1 MSLEIVAGGS
11 GAGKSYTVYKE
22 LIDESIRHPERDYI
36 VIVPEQFTMQTQK
49 DLVTMH
55 PRHGLLNVDVLSF
68 NRLAW
73 RVFSETGG
81 DTRPVLG
88 DLGKSLVLQRVVSAC
103 GDDLTVLGGTMRKQG
118 SIEEMK
124 SLISELLQYRVKPE
138 KLEEWLDTDGA
149 GGGLLSHKVADIR
162 LIYGKFMDYL
172 SSCYL
177 TTEEVPE
184 LLCGV
189 IDDSRL
195 VKGSTVVLDGFTG
208 FTPVQLLVVG
218 KLLSLCRRVTCIVT
232 ADPGTDL
239 FGECGRH
246 RLFYM
251 SCRMTRQIARLAR
264 EERCE
269 ILPVRWIRGSARF
282 ADNAPLRFLEQH
294 ILRYPKK
301 EYGEETDRIRIR
313 EAADPSD
320 EIRYVTAEI
329 LRLIRTGQYRYRDFA
344 VVSGDLPEYGRECR
358 RQFEAEKIPYFLDQ
372 KKSVLENPLVEFIR
386 SAVDMIVKG
395 FSYES
400 VFRFLRSA
408 LADFQPEEI
417 DRMEN
422 YVIANGIRGWKR
434 YEEEWTRVPKHSDA
448 SELQELNAIRERFV
462 SLLFDFTEE
471 MRKRNMPLSWKA
483 ETLYRFLVKNDLQ
496 RKLIALAERFEEAGD
511 EGRAKEYRQVYEEV
525 LAVLDKMVEI
535 LGGEKMGNA
544 AFLKLLEAGFSES
557 SIGLIPPGED
567 QVMVGDLTR
576 TRLKKIKVLFLVG
589 VNEGIVPKS
598 AKADGLLSETDRAA
612 LSSGEIHLAPDS
624 REELASQRFYLYLV
638 QTKASDRLFLSYSRT
653 GASGAALAP
662 SYLIHQVRSVF
673 PKVRVESGDGGFFHQ
688 LETRE
693 GVLDALLLGIRTPG
707 NAEEE
712 RRFVEIAADEP
723 ELFGRLATAART
735 HNVTD
740 GIGDAAAQALYGP
753 HADHSASRLETFAKC
768 AFRHFMQ
775 YGIRAA
781 EREEYVFT
789 PADLGT
795 VVHASL
801 ERFTR
806 GMVREGLTW
815 DRLTDTDRERLSDE
829 ALDSYLRDAGGS
841 VLLDTER
848 NTYEIGR
855 IRRILRRTTW
865 ALRQQ
870 MEPGS
875 FVTESVEHKFRKQI
889 GPGLVLTGKIDRIDV
904 CDDGGDRYVK
914 IIDYKT
920 GKVQFDLP
928 LLYHGISLQLM
939 LYMDAALSDEQERHP
954 DKRTLPGGMF
964 YYRIDDPFTDPA
976 SAAPAE
982 EQILKM
988 LKMNGLA
995 LADDH
1000 ALTLLDR
1007 GLSEN
1012 GTASTVVG
1020 VKRNKDGALAKGSQ
1034 AASAEEF
1041 QALRKFVRGKT
1052 GELANRVRQGET
1064 AALPYRYGTE
1074 DGCAYCPYGGICGYD
1089 ERIPGYRHRLLGTV
1103 TMDTILKQEQDGG
1116 K

>member
-11 GAGKSYTVYKE
+11 GAGKSYTVYQE
-22 LIDESIRHPERDYI
+22 LIDESIRCPERDYI

-55 PRHGLLNVDVLSF
+55 PRHGLLNIDVLSF

-73 RVFSETGG
+73 RVFGETGG

-88 DLGKSLVLQRVVSAC
+88 DLGKSLVLERVVSAC
-103 GDDLTVLGGTMRKQG
+103 GNDLTVLGGTMRKQG
-118 SIEEMK
+118 SIGEMK

-138 KLEEWLDTDGA
+138 DLGDWLDTGGA
-149 GGGLLSHKVADIR
+149 DGGLLSHKIADIR
-162 LIYGKFMDYL
+162 LIYARFMDYL
-172 SSCYL
+172 SSRYL

-189 IDDSRL
+189 IDDSHF
-195 VKGSTVVLDGFTG
+195 VKDSTVVLDGFTG

-218 KLLSLCRRVTCIVT
+218 KLLSLCRRVICIVT

-239 FGECGRH
+239 FAPCGRH

-251 SCRMTRQIARLAR
+251 SCRMTGQIARLA
-264 EERCE
+264 EEAHCD

-282 ADNAPLRFLEQH
+282 ADNAPLRFLEQN
-294 ILRYPKK
+294 ILRYPKR
-301 EYGEETDRIRIR
+301 EYQEETDRIRIR
-313 EAADPSD
+313 EASDPSD

-344 VVSGDLPEYGRECR
+344 VIAGDLPEYGRECR

-372 KKSVLENPLVEFIR
+372 KKPVLENPLVEFIR
-386 SAVDMIVKG
+386 SAVDMTVKG

-400 VFRFLRSA
+400 VFRFLRSS
-408 LADFQPEEI
+408 LADFEPEEI

-434 YEEEWTRVPKHSDA
+434 YEEEWTRVPKHSDEA
-448 SELQELNAIRERFV
+448 ELEKLNQIRERFV
-462 SLLFDFTEE
+462 SLLRDFTDG
-471 MRKRNMPLSWKA
+471 MRKRGMPLSRKA
-483 ETLYRFLVKNDLQ
+483 ETLYDFLVKNDLQ
-496 RKLIALAERFEEAGD
+496 RKLASLSARFEEAGD
-511 EGRAKEYRQVYEEV
+511 DGRAKEYRQVYEEV
-525 LAVLDKMVEI
+525 LAVLDKTVEV

-589 VNEGIVPKS
+589 VNEGVVPKS
-598 AKADGLLSETDRAA
+598 AKTDGLLSEADRAA
-612 LSSGEIHLAPDS
+612 LLGGEIHLAPDS

-673 PKVRVESGDGGFFHQ
+673 PAIRIESGNGGCLHL

-693 GVLDALLLGIRTPG
+693 GIQAALLSGIRAPED
-707 NAEEE
+707 AEEE
-712 RRFVEIAADEP
+712 RKFVEIAAEEK
-723 ELFGRLATAART
+723 ELFGRLSRAALS

-740 GIGDAAAQALYGP
+740 GIGSAAAHALYGARP
-753 HADHSASRLETFAKC
+753 EHSASRLETFARC

-781 EREEYVFT
+781 ERDEYVFT
-789 PADLGT
+789 PADLGI

-801 ERFTR
+801 ERFIR
-806 GMVREGLTW
+806 GMEREGLTW
-815 DRLTDTDRERLSDE
+815 GRLTDSDRERLLDE
-829 ALDSYLRDAGGS
+829 ALDSFLHDSGSTVLR
-841 VLLDTER
+841 DTER

-865 ALRQQ
+865 ALREQ
-870 MEPGS
+870 MEMGS
-875 FVTESVEHKFRKQI
+875 FVTESVEHVFRSVI
-889 GPGLVLTGKIDRIDV
+889 RPDLVLTGKIDRIDV
-904 CDDGGDRYVK
+904 CDDGGDLYVK

-920 GKVQFDLP
+920 GNVQFDLP
-928 LLYHGISLQLM
+928 MLYHGISLQLM
-939 LYMDAALSDEQERHP
+939 LYMDAALSDEQKRHP
-954 DKRTLPGGMF
+954 DRRALPGGMF
-964 YYRIDDPFTDPA
+964 YYRINDPFTDPV
-976 SAAPAE
+976 AAGTAE
-982 EQILKM
+982 EQILKK

-995 LADDH
+995 PSDDH

-1007 GLSEN
+1007 GLAEN
-1012 GTASTVVG
+1012 GAGSNVVG
-1020 VKRNKDGALAKGSQ
+1020 VKRNRDGTLAKNSQ

-1052 GELANRVRQGET
+1052 GELAARVRAGET
-1064 AALPYRYGTE
+1064 AALPYRFGTE
-1074 DGCAYCPYGGICGYD
+1074 DGCEYCPYGGICGYD
-1089 ERIPGYRHRLLGTV
+1089 ERIPGYRHRQLGTV
-1103 TMDTILKQEQDGG
+1103 TMDEIISKTQDGSN
-1116 K
+1116 